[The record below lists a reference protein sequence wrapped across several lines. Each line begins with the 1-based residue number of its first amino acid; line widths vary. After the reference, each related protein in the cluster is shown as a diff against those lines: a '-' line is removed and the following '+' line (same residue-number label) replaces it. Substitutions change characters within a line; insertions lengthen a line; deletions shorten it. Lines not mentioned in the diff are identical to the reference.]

1 MSESKYSVLQ
11 QPVGNLLGWIK
22 SGEIAIP
29 EIQRPFVWTAS
40 KVRDLI
46 DSL

>member
-22 SGEIAIP
+22 SGEIIGAVI
-29 EIQRPFVWTAS
+29 EKKRLSNKIENY
-40 KVRDLI
+40 
-46 DSL
+46 